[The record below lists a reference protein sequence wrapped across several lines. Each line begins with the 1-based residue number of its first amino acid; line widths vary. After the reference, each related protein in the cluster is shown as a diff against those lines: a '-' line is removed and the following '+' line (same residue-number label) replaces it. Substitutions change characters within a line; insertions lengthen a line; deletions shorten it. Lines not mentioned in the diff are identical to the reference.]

1 MLTDSSK
8 VFLPFAGV
16 GLALGLFYAAAS
28 SDRAGA
34 TLLLFLLVAA
44 GVVGISLL
52 RYRDNEVAPP
62 VAPDAPAA
70 EPRPVRPEYMPKS
83 KSKRRRY
90 QPPPRKKPKPS
101 PRWFGFI
108 ILGCWGVGVIF
119 VILNYLSIMP
129 GLGPIGHSPSNG
141 WLFSGLGLIALGFLL
156 ATQWR

>member
-1 MLTDSSK
+1 MRL
-8 VFLPFAGV
+8 GNER
-16 GLALGLFYAAAS
+16 ALRVIRCA
-28 SDRAGA
+28 
-34 TLLLFLLVAA
+34 LLC
-44 GVVGISLL
+44 
-52 RYRDNEVAPP
+52 P
-62 VAPDAPAA
+62 
-70 EPRPVRPEYMPKS
+70 EPRPVRPESMPKS